1 MAGHG
6 HGHEEKPKEPEF
18 KPSGWYEK
26 DLPEYRAK
34 WTTAGEGEPFEFGID
49 DGHHTW
55 HEGDDGEFF
64 DELKKAMAESG
75 APTGIPGFLAASFLP
90 ILFAMIF
97 LGIDDTYWLVF
108 TGVWSL
114 VYIGFQLAK
123 PGSELNEE
131 PKRYDLVWDPQETRP
146 VPWTQEQ
153 LDRI

>member
-1 MAGHG
+1 MKGISCRLWVDS
-6 HGHEEKPKEPEF
+6 F
-18 KPSGWYEK
+18 TSISGPNA
-26 DLPEYRAK
+26 L
-34 WTTAGEGEPFEFGID
+34 
-49 DGHHTW
+49 
-55 HEGDDGEFF
+55 
-64 DELKKAMAESG
+64 ES
-75 APTGIPGFLAASFLP
+75 LLQ
-90 ILFAMIF
+90 
-97 LGIDDTYWLVF
+97 DTYWLVF